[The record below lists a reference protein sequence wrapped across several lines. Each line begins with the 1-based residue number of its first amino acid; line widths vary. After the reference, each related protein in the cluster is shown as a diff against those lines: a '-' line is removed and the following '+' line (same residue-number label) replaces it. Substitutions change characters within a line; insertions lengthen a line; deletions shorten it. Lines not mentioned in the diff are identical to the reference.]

1 MSRRRTAYPD
11 GIELLNQRTI
21 SKAAPNAYVTIAR
34 IFEQIDVVMRDEIQN
49 DIEWTSGSLFID
61 LREHR
66 ESESYVEDI
75 KTGTS
80 HTSSEADTLAYLT
93 DTKCVTVWAWVHRAI
108 LKHQGEAN
116 HCFLASWELAKA
128 RANEILNLALEVL
141 QIYESD
147 GYRDLHVPG
156 REGVGAGIEAKL
168 RTLSLFES
176 IFTRPTADDVKGAR
190 HPYDHEF
197 HIRYVHFLRRRRY
210 ETTVRRQERNARIY
224 ENVSKGSA

>member
-11 GIELLNQRTI
+11 GVELLNHRTI

-34 IFEQIDVVMRDEIQN
+34 TFEQIDAVMRDEIRN
-49 DIEWTSGSLFID
+49 DIEWTSTSVFNN

-93 DTKCVTVWAWVHRAI
+93 DIKCVTVWTWVHRAV
-108 LKHQGEAN
+108 LKHQGDVN
-116 HCFLASWELAKA
+116 HSNHASWEQAKA

-147 GYRDLHVPG
+147 EYRDLHVPG

-176 IFTRPTADDVKGAR
+176 IFTRPTANDVQKDRLPSNHGF
-190 HPYDHEF
+190 YYSYSD
-197 HIRYVHFLRRRRY
+197 FLRQKRY
-210 ETTVRRQERNARIY
+210 EITVKRQERNARIY
-224 ENVSKGSA
+224 GNVSTGSV